1 MNHWVN
7 SPVVLTKLFSGICIG
22 VTTPG
27 TVLSDAVVST
37 IIMIIVTRLWLTGN
51 QLRTQ
56 LYSTL
61 QWLVINVII
70 IILVIMIL
78 IYSIRTT
85 LLKAELAL
93 ATMGSNYFSRKKTH
107 TLELFEPLG
116 FDRIFISPLSLYC
129 KI

>member
-22 VTTPG
+22 VHSVTTAG

-85 LLKAELAL
+85 QLKAELAL
-93 ATMGSNYFSRKKTH
+93 TTMGSNYFYKKNTGNFWTTTISRVIHFSAFTI
-107 TLELFEPLG
+107 L
-116 FDRIFISPLSLYC
+116 
-129 KI
+129 